1 MYSLGEAVGYIRLEM
16 GKFLSDAEKAKTST
30 KQIEDEFDKLGG
42 TVKSIEGI
50 IVKSFAAIGTA
61 VVAGLGQAVNVGSQF
76 EASMSQVAA
85 TMGMTADDVAN
96 GSADFE
102 KLSAAAKEMGE
113 TTKFSASQ
121 AADALNYLALA
132 GYDTEQAISTLPTVL
147 NLAASG
153 GMDLARASDMITDAA
168 SALGLGIDDMS
179 LFADKMA
186 KAAQSSN
193 TSVEQLGNA
202 ILQIG
207 GTAKNLSGG
216 VTELN
221 TALGILANNGI
232 KSAEG
237 GTALRQIILNLTAP
251 TEKAAAYME
260 ELGLKVADA
269 AGNVRPL
276 NEIFKDLDEILQSK
290 GITGSADKIKAL
302 SQIFDARQ
310 LKSANALLSNYGE
323 SWDRLYE
330 KIDNAEGASARMAET
345 METNL
350 KGALTILGSTA
361 EGFGITVYDSIE
373 SSFKNAVTE
382 ATKQLSNLNNA
393 FKSDEMQASMKKI
406 SDAISDAIV
415 KLSEFLGETIPKLVS
430 GLSDLIDN
438 FDKISAGIAGL
449 GTTIALATG
458 GMALYKIQT
467 DLVTQSLIAQKIA
480 QLAANAAALANP
492 YTLVALGI
500 GVLVT
505 ALVGEYNQQQENIR
519 QLDELN
525 QKYYDAEAAVNTMA
539 DNYDKEIDK
548 AKELESSRDNEI
560 NQVNELLSLI
570 ERNVNE
576 SGNIIS
582 NTEMVKDAIDELN
595 SIIPVNI
602 QYQGNQITN
611 YGELTQASK
620 DYCEQLKNEATLEA
634 KIQEYKTATVAY
646 DEAIQK
652 RQELSDSLNEVTR
665 AFKDVEYARDK
676 MNTEING
683 YVAEYQEQAKA
694 AGMNY
699 RDYVNALYETTE
711 KALNSTQEAY
721 LANEEVIKNSVEILG
736 NAETEITKIQNEIY
750 RSQLETGQEV
760 TGLFRTEAEARVG
773 VAQLEAE
780 RLAEI
785 ARQGAQSR
793 VEAVESGTDDVI
805 TVEEELEAKLE
816 QLEIDFNLGLI
827 ESDEEYHRR
836 RLELLENFHGEWSK
850 KTSQWL
856 KQETDYIEQQ
866 RENELKEQERQQKE
880 RARQREEAER
890 LREQEQREAEQAVKE
905 KERLYKQETQ
915 SKIEEIDRRKKRD
928 NEYTDEQYL
937 ADLIALKD
945 TIDKKNELWQEL
957 DDKIFD
963 YQAKVTENN
972 KRELEQQNKDIFS
985 ALKERGDEIT
995 KDYTLDDYLQELKD
1009 FLATL
1014 EEGSELY
1021 KQVQKQIRK
1030 TEQDITN
1037 EKKKQIE
1044 EDNKNYLVGLKN
1056 KLKYDDTYT
1065 KEMYLN
1071 DLQAFAQTVDKE
1083 SDIYKTIVNEIAETQ
1098 QDIRDENQKTADTA
1112 FKAWESGFNSLKS
1125 EAENAYNEII
1135 NKQKALEDKLNG
1147 SIELFETKTKKVLNL
1162 TTGLWED
1169 TTIKTTSTKFLKEQ
1183 ISELNDYQKQLERL
1197 EKRGVS
1203 KELMAE
1209 IMGMS
1214 DEDAKEYVK
1223 SLNQMSDSSL
1233 KAYDD
1238 AYSAVRKKNK
1248 EFAESY
1254 YADEVEE
1261 FKTNWGD
1268 KIKAYIETLPE
1279 DAKSAAKELITN
1291 FVSGLS
1297 DTDADDSNNVFN
1309 ELFTGLTDGLS
1320 DKIESGDLF
1329 KNYGTKSV
1337 ENLNTEIE
1345 NEKPKLNKTGTSMSD
1360 WIANPLVT
1368 GFVTIMKD
1376 GKSKIEK
1383 QAEAWGKAIKEKVL
1397 PSLNEI
1403 EQKADSVLNTTIP
1416 QSVYQNNNLN
1426 NSVPKVGTTTFVQQ
1440 NQLTQKDIENAIKN
1454 SIPSGDVIMR
1464 IDGDKFAQISR
1475 KQLNILAQKNGKLG
1489 LKV

>member
-1 MYSLGEAVGYIRLEM
+1 MYNLGEAVGYIRLEM
-16 GKFLSDAEKAKTST
+16 GRFLQDAQQAQTST
-30 KQIEDEFDKLGG
+30 KQIEDEFGKLGN
-42 TVKSIEGI
+42 TAKSIEGI
-50 IVKSFAAIGTA
+50 IVKSFAAIGAA
-61 VVAGLGQAVNVGSQF
+61 VVSGLGAAVNVGSQF

-85 TMGMTADDVAN
+85 TMGMTAEDVAN

-168 SALGLGIDDMS
+168 SALGLSIDDMS

-310 LKSANALLSNYGE
+310 LKSANALLANYGE

-361 EGFGITVYDSIE
+361 EGFGITVYESIE
-373 SSFKNAVTE
+373 SSFKDAVQE
-382 ATKQLSNLNNA
+382 ATNQLSNLNDA
-393 FKSDEMQASMKKI
+393 FKSDEMQASMQKI
-406 SDAISDAIV
+406 SDAISDAII
-415 KLSEFLGETIPKLVS
+415 KLSEFLSDTIPKLVS

-449 GTTIALATG
+449 ATTIGLATA

-492 YTLVALGI
+492 YTLVAVGI
-500 GVLVT
+500 GILVG
-505 ALVGEYNQQQENIR
+505 ALVNEYNQQQENIR

-525 QKYYDAEAAVNTMA
+525 QKYYDTEAAVNTMA
-539 DNYDKEIDK
+539 DNYDKEIEK
-548 AKELESSRDNEI
+548 AKELENSRDNEI

-570 ERNVNE
+570 ERNVDE

-611 YGELTQASK
+611 YAELTQASK
-620 DYCEQLKNEATLEA
+620 DYCEQLKNQAILEA
-634 KIQEYKTATVAY
+634 RQEEYKAAAVAY
-646 DEAIQK
+646 DTAIKERDAIRQNLQEASDNYQK
-652 RQELSDSLNEVTR
+652 YIEIKKAFDQGYFLQVEEVQ
-665 AFKDVEYARDK
+665 KE
-676 MNTEING
+676 
-683 YVAEYQEQAKA
+683 AEA
-694 AGMNY
+694 AGMKY
-699 RDYVNALYETTE
+699 SEYVEDMAITTR
-711 KALNSTQEAY
+711 KALDSATDAY
-721 LANEEVIKNSVEILG
+721 AENERIIRESSETLKSVEIDIV
-736 NAETEITKIQNEIY
+736 NTQNEIY
-750 RSQLETGQEV
+750 AEQLKTGQEV
-760 TGLFRTEAEARVG
+760 TGIFKTESEARIG

-793 VEAVESGTDDVI
+793 VEATKSGTDDVI
-805 TVEEELEAKLE
+805 TAEEELESALE
-816 QLEIDFNLGLI
+816 QLEIDFNTGVI
-827 ESDEEYHRR
+827 ASDEEYHRR

-856 KQETDYIEQQ
+856 KQEKTYIEQQ

-880 RARQREEAER
+880 RERQREETER
-890 LREQEQREAEQAVKE
+890 LREKEQREAEQAAKE

-915 SKIEEIDRRKKRD
+915 TKIDEIDRRKKRD
-928 NEYTDEQYL
+928 KEYTDEQYI
-937 ADLIALKD
+937 ADLTALRD
-945 TIDKKNELWQEL
+945 TIDKKNELWQQL

-963 YQAKVTENN
+963 YQEKVTENA
-972 KRELEQQNKDIFS
+972 KKEYEQQIKDAYQALKDRKSIEENYSNENYLKDLKTFQS
-985 ALKERGDEIT
+985 TLNIESDLYNDVLKEIKRTEKEITKEKQNALKQQNEDTLKMLKERKEI
-995 KDYTLDDYLQELKD
+995 DD
-1009 FLATL
+1009 
-1014 EEGSELY
+1014 
-1021 KQVQKQIRK
+1021 
-1030 TEQDITN
+1030 
-1037 EKKKQIE
+1037 
-1044 EDNKNYLVGLKN
+1044 
-1056 KLKYDDTYT
+1056 KYNN
-1065 KEMYLN
+1065 EMYLS
-1071 DLQAFAQTVDKE
+1071 DLQAFQSVLNKE
-1083 SDIYKTIVNEIAETQ
+1083 SDIYKEVAEEINKVNKQIKDDTQ
-1098 QDIRDENQKTADTA
+1098 KSADTA
-1112 FKAWESGFNSLKS
+1112 FKTWESGFKSLKT
-1125 EAENAYNEII
+1125 EAENSYNTIV
-1135 NKQKALEDKLNG
+1135 NKQKNLENTLN
-1147 SIELFETKTKKVLNL
+1147 SQINLYETKTKKVLNL

-1169 TTIKTTSTKFLKEQ
+1169 TTIKKTSTSYLKEQ
-1183 ISELNDYQKQLERL
+1183 VKELETYQKSLERL
-1197 EKRGVS
+1197 QAKGVS
-1203 KELMAE
+1203 DELMQQ
-1209 IMGMS
+1209 ILGM
-1214 DEDAKEYVK
+1214 DEESAKEYVAQLNSMSAD
-1223 SLNQMSDSSL
+1223 SLEAYDEAYKNL
-1233 KAYDD
+1233 KA
-1238 AYSAVRKKNK
+1238 KNK
-1248 EFAESY
+1248 EFSEKY
-1254 YADEVEE
+1254 YADEVEA
-1261 FKTNWGD
+1261 FKENWGN
-1268 KIKAYIETLPE
+1268 KIQAYIDSLPDE
-1279 DAKSAAKELITN
+1279 AKAAAKEIVES
-1291 FVSGLS
+1291 FVNGLN
-1297 DTDADDSNNVFN
+1297 DTDFNENNDAFENIFSSLISDFNNNV
-1309 ELFTGLTDGLS
+1309 
-1320 DKIESGDLF
+1320 ESGDLF

-1337 ENLNTEIE
+1337 KNLENEIKNASDDLQIYCVDLGKSIGGSFADGMEDENKTLKDKAEKWVKTIKTTVQDELQKLSFEFDNLFSLNVPKSVTNSIVNPNIANNRQIQSVDTALNTQ
-1345 NEKPKLNKTGTSMSD
+1345 LT
-1360 WIANPLVT
+1360 
-1368 GFVTIMKD
+1368 KD
-1376 GKSKIEK
+1376 DIKN
-1383 QAEAWGKAIKEKVL
+1383 AIKE
-1397 PSLNEI
+1397 SL
-1403 EQKADSVLNTTIP
+1403 
-1416 QSVYQNNNLN
+1416 
-1426 NSVPKVGTTTFVQQ
+1426 
-1440 NQLTQKDIENAIKN
+1440 
-1454 SIPSGDVIMR
+1454 PSGDVNLN
-1464 IDGDKFAQISR
+1464 IDGNTFAKIT
-1475 KQLNILAQKNGKLG
+1475 KNQLNFYAQQNGGLG
-1489 LKV
+1489 LQV

>member
-1 MYSLGEAVGYIRLEM
+1 MYNLGEAVGYIRLEM
-16 GKFLSDAEKAKTST
+16 DRFLQDARQAQAST
-30 KQIEDEFDKLGG
+30 KQIEDEFDKLGN
-42 TVKSIEGI
+42 TAKSIEGI
-50 IVKSFAAIGTA
+50 IVKSFAAIGAA

-85 TMGMTADDVAN
+85 TMGMTAEDVAN

-382 ATKQLSNLNNA
+382 ATKQLSNLNQA

-449 GTTIALATG
+449 ATTIGLATG

-492 YTLVALGI
+492 YTLVAVGI
-500 GVLVT
+500 GVLVG
-505 ALVGEYNQQQENIR
+505 ALVAEYNQQQENIR

-525 QKYYDAEAAVNTMA
+525 QKYYDTEAAVNTMA
-539 DNYDKEIDK
+539 DNYDKEVEK
-548 AKELESSRDNEI
+548 ARELENSRDNEI

-570 ERNVNE
+570 ERNVDE

-611 YGELTQASK
+611 YAELTQASK
-620 DYCEQLKNEATLEA
+620 DYCEQLKNQAILEA
-634 KIQEYKTATVAY
+634 RQEEYKAAAVAY
-646 DEAIQK
+646 DAAIKERDAIRQNLQEASDNYQK
-652 RQELSDSLNEVTR
+652 YIEIKKAFDQGYFLQVEEVQ
-665 AFKDVEYARDK
+665 KE
-676 MNTEING
+676 
-683 YVAEYQEQAKA
+683 AEA
-694 AGMNY
+694 AGMKY
-699 RDYVNALYETTE
+699 SEYVEDMAITTR
-711 KALNSTQEAY
+711 KALDSATDAY
-721 LANEEVIKNSVEILG
+721 AENERIIRESSETISGI
-736 NAETEITKIQNEIY
+736 ETEIASTTNEIY
-750 RSQLETGQEV
+750 RQQMDMGQEV
-760 TGLFRTEAEARVG
+760 TGLFRTEAEARIG

-793 VEAVESGTDDVI
+793 AEATENGADDLI
-805 TVEEELEAKLE
+805 SSEEELEAELE
-816 QLEIDFNLGLI
+816 QLEIDFNTGLI

-836 RLELLENFHGEWSK
+836 RLELLENFHGEWTK

-856 KQETDYIEQQ
+856 KKETDYVEKE
-866 RENELKEQERQQKE
+866 RENTIKAQEQAQKERERQQKE
-880 RARQREEAER
+880 AER
-890 LREQEQREAEQAVKE
+890 QREQEQREAEQAAKE

-915 SKIEEIDRRKKRD
+915 AKIDEIDRRKKRD
-928 NEYTDEQYL
+928 SEYTDEQYL
-937 ADLIALKD
+937 ADLIALRD
-945 TIDKKNELWQEL
+945 TIDKKNELWQQL

-963 YQAKVTENN
+963 YQEQVTENN
-972 KRELEQQNKDIFS
+972 KKELEQQNKDTFNL
-985 ALKERGDEIT
+985 LKERGDEIT

-1014 EEGSELY
+1014 EEGSDLY
-1021 KQVQKQIRK
+1021 KQVQKEIRR

-1044 EDNKNYLVGLKN
+1044 EDNKNYLEGLKN

-1071 DLQAFAQTVDKE
+1071 DLQAFIKMVDEE
-1083 SDIYKTIVNEIAETQ
+1083 SDIYKTIVNEIADTQ
-1098 QDIRDENQKTADTA
+1098 QDIRDENQKTADAA

-1125 EAENAYNEII
+1125 KAENAYNEIL
-1135 NKQKALEDKLNG
+1135 NKQKNLENTLN
-1147 SIELFETKTKKVLNL
+1147 SQINLYETKTKKVLNL

-1169 TTIKTTSTKFLKEQ
+1169 TTIKKTSTSYLKEQ
-1183 ISELNDYQKQLERL
+1183 VKELETYQKSLERL
-1197 EKRGVS
+1197 QAKGVS
-1203 KELMAE
+1203 DELMQQ
-1209 IMGMS
+1209 ILGM
-1214 DEDAKEYVK
+1214 DEESAKEYVAQ
-1223 SLNQMSDSSL
+1223 LNSMSTDSL
-1233 KAYDD
+1233 KAYDE
-1238 AYSAVRKKNK
+1238 AYGNLKAKNK
-1248 EFAESY
+1248 EFSEKY
-1254 YADEVEE
+1254 YADEVEA
-1261 FKTNWGD
+1261 FKENWGN
-1268 KIKAYIETLPE
+1268 KIQEYIDSLPE
-1279 DAKSAAKELITN
+1279 EAKAAAKEIVESFIN
-1291 FVSGLS
+1291 GLN
-1297 DTDADDSNNVFN
+1297 DTDFNENNDAFENVFSSFISDFNNNV
-1309 ELFTGLTDGLS
+1309 
-1320 DKIESGDLF
+1320 ESGDLF

-1337 ENLNTEIE
+1337 KNLENEIKNESDDLQIYCVDLGKSIGNSFADGMEDENKTLKDKAEKWVETIKTTVQDELQKLSFGFDNLFSLNVPKSVTNSIVNPNVANNRQIQSVDTVLNTH
-1345 NEKPKLNKTGTSMSD
+1345 LT
-1360 WIANPLVT
+1360 
-1368 GFVTIMKD
+1368 KD
-1376 GKSKIEK
+1376 DIKN
-1383 QAEAWGKAIKEKVL
+1383 AIKECL
-1397 PSLNEI
+1397 
-1403 EQKADSVLNTTIP
+1403 
-1416 QSVYQNNNLN
+1416 
-1426 NSVPKVGTTTFVQQ
+1426 
-1440 NQLTQKDIENAIKN
+1440 
-1454 SIPSGDVIMR
+1454 PSGDVNLN
-1464 IDGDKFAQISR
+1464 IDGNTFAKITKS
-1475 KQLNILAQKNGKLG
+1475 QLNFYAQQNGELG
-1489 LKV
+1489 LQV